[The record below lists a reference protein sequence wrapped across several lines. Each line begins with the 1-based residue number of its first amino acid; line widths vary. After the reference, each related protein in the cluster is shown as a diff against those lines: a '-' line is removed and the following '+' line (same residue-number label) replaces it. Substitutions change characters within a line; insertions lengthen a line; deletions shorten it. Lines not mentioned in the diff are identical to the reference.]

1 LSDPT
6 RSTARVGVLLVAA
19 GLVVPIVAP
28 SAAAASSP
36 VMAKPAAMAPA
47 ATAAC
52 ALRGDVV
59 RRSDPTLG
67 AGVRVSTGHEGDV
80 FPAGARTRLTIT
92 RPTAGPATQR
102 IRLKI
107 RSESHPVASRHAG
120 LRRASSQPSQ
130 HLRVPN
136 RPGWY
141 QVRAERIGNGRV
153 LGVSCLW
160 YGVAMPGASLNLDNL
175 PAGKDWGGAGPLR
188 DVALHHELGLDVV
201 RFQFNVAQFRDNPTY
216 ADPEVTEAAHRAHRL
231 GMRFIVSIGQGG
243 AAETAAVKNGSWR
256 HLVRRIVATYPA
268 VQYWMPWNEPNC
280 GECFFGTVRTYV
292 HKVLVPAVKAVRATS
307 PRAKIV
313 GGSAISDDLGWWKRF
328 AALGGFH
335 DLDVVGVN
343 PYTNGLG
350 APESEGLV
358 SVLKS
363 VHHLAKAAGAA
374 GKPILDTESAW
385 PSAAPDARASLATQS
400 DYVDRKLVLER
411 ALGVSSGEYLVEG
424 GWQDWDLIDY
434 FRGVKPAAMAA
445 SATATL
451 LAHRHFLGW
460 VSTAIPQIWAARF
473 SAGRAGGSQLIAA
486 WSSAGNRTVHLSCSA
501 SGFDSFG
508 APISFH
514 RRLHASGAIRFITAP
529 HGSHCLR

>member
-1 LSDPT
+1 M
-6 RSTARVGVLLVAA
+6 
-19 GLVVPIVAP
+19 VVPIVAP
-28 SAAAASSP
+28 SAAAASASP
-36 VMAKPAAMAPA
+36 RANPAAMAPA

-67 AGVRVSTGHEGDV
+67 AGVRLSSGHEGDL
-80 FPAGARTRLTIT
+80 FPAGARTRLTVT

-107 RSESHPVASRHAG
+107 RSEAHPVASRHAG

-130 HLRVPN
+130 HIRVPN

-141 QVRAERIGNGRV
+141 QVRAERIGNGQV

-201 RFQFNVAQFRDNPTY
+201 RFQFNVAQFLANPTY

-243 AAETAAVKNGSWR
+243 APETAAVKNGSWG

-268 VQYWMPWNEPNC
+268 VQYWVPWNEPNC
-280 GECFFGTVRTYV
+280 GACFYGTARTYV
-292 HKVLVPAVKAVRATS
+292 HRVLVPAANAVHATS
-307 PRAKIV
+307 PRAKVV
-313 GGSAISDDLGWWKRF
+313 GGSAISDDLRWWKRF
-328 AALGGFH
+328 GALGGFH

-350 APESEGLV
+350 APESKGLV

-363 VHHLAKAAGAA
+363 VHHLARADGAA

-451 LAHRHFLGW
+451 LGHRHFLRW
-460 VSTAIPQIWAARF
+460 VSTAPNIWAARF
-473 SAGRAGGSQLIAA
+473 SASKPGGSQLIAA
-486 WSSAGNRTVHLSCSA
+486 WSSAGRRTVHLTCPA
-501 SGFDSFG
+501 RGFDSFG

-514 RRLHASGAIRFITAP
+514 RRLHASAAISFITAAS
-529 HGSHCLR
+529 GSHCLR

>member
-1 LSDPT
+1 M
-6 RSTARVGVLLVAA
+6 AA
-19 GLVVPIVAP
+19 GLAVPIVVP

-36 VMAKPAAMAPA
+36 TRAKPAAMAPA

-67 AGVRVSTGHEGDV
+67 DGVSVGTGHEGGL
-80 FPAGARTRLTIT
+80 FPTGAPTRLTVT

-102 IRLKI
+102 IRLRI
-107 RSESHPVASRHAG
+107 RSQSHPVARRQAVLDRTSRHAT
-120 LRRASSQPSQ
+120 QQ
-130 HLRVPN
+130 IRVPQ

-141 QVRAERIGNGRV
+141 QVRAERIGHGRV

-160 YGVAMPGASLNLDNL
+160 YGVAMPGARLNLDTL

-188 DVALHHELGLDVV
+188 AVALNDELGLHVT
-201 RFQFNVAQFRDNPTY
+201 RFQLNVAQFLDNPTY
-216 ADPEVTEAAHRAHRL
+216 ADPEITEAAHRADRL

-243 AAETAAVKNGSWR
+243 APETAAVKNGTWG

-268 VQYWMPWNEPNC
+268 VRYWVPWNEPNS
-280 GECFFGTVRTYV
+280 GECFYGSARTYV
-292 HKVLVPAVKAVRATS
+292 QRVLVPAVHAVHATN
-307 PRAKIV
+307 PRGLVV
-313 GGSAISDDLGWWKRF
+313 GGSAVSDDVGWWNRF

-335 DLDVVGVN
+335 DLDVIGVH
-343 PYTNGLG
+343 PYTNDLG

-363 VHHLAKAAGAA
+363 VHHLARADGAA

-385 PSAAPDARASLATQS
+385 PSAAPDAQASLATQS

-411 ALGVSSGEYLVEG
+411 AMGVSSGEYLVEG

-460 VSTAIPQIWAARF
+460 VSTRIPGFWAARF
-473 SAGRAGGSQLIAA
+473 SAGTPGGSQLIAA
-486 WSSAGNRTVHLSCSA
+486 WSSAGKRTIHLTCPA

-508 APISFH
+508 AAISFH
-514 RRLHASGAIRFITAP
+514 RRLHASGEISFIRAP
-529 HGSHCLR
+529 GGSHCLS

>member
-1 LSDPT
+1 LSDRPRTTT
-6 RSTARVGVLLVAA
+6 RLGGLVLAS
-19 GLVVPIVAP
+19 GLVVVLGAP
-28 SAAAASSP
+28 MASAAPRS
-36 VMAKPAAMAPA
+36 AKPTAMAAA

-52 ALRGDVV
+52 AHRDDVV
-59 RRSDPTLG
+59 RRTDPTLG
-67 AGVRVSTGHEGDV
+67 AGVTISTGHEGNL
-80 FPAGARTRLTIT
+80 FPSGARTRLAVT
-92 RPTAGPATQR
+92 RPTAGPAKQH

-107 RSESHPVASRHAG
+107 RSQFHPVASRHEG
-120 LRRASSQPSQ
+120 LRRTSSHPTQ
-130 HLRVPN
+130 HVRVPN

-141 QVRAERIGNGRV
+141 QVRAERIGHGRV

-160 YGVAMPGASLNLDNL
+160 YGVAMPGATLNLDTL

-188 DVALHHELGLDVV
+188 GVALDDELGLDVV
-201 RFQFNVAQFRDNPTY
+201 RFQFNVAQFLDNPMY

-231 GMRFIVSIGQGG
+231 GMRFVVSIGQGG
-243 AAETAAVKNGSWR
+243 APETAAVKNRTWG
-256 HLVRRIVATYPA
+256 HLVRRIVAAYPA
-268 VQYWMPWNEPNC
+268 VYWVPWNEPNC
-280 GECFFGTVRTYV
+280 GECFYGTARTYV
-292 HKVLVPAVKAVRATS
+292 HRVLVPAAKAIHATN
-307 PRAKIV
+307 PRALVV
-313 GGSAISDDLGWWKRF
+313 GGSAVSDDLGWWKRF
-328 AALGGFH
+328 AGLGGFH
-335 DLDVVGVN
+335 DLDLVGVH
-343 PYTNGLG
+343 PYTNDLG

-363 VHHLAKAAGAA
+363 VHHLAKAGGAA

-385 PSAAPDARASLATQS
+385 PSAAPDAHASLNTQT

-460 VSTAIPQIWAARF
+460 VSTTIPHIWAARF
-473 SAGRAGGSQLIAA
+473 SARQPGGSRLIAA
-486 WSSAGNRTVHLSCSA
+486 WSSAGTRTVHLACSA
-501 SGFDSFG
+501 AGFDSFG

-514 RRLHASGAIRFITAP
+514 RRLHARGAISFITAP
-529 HGSHCLR
+529 RGSHCLR